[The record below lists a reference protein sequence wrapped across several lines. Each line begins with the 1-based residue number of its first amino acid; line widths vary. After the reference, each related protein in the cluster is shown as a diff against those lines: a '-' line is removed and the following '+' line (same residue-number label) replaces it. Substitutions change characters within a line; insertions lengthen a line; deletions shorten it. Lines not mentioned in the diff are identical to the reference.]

1 MSYTNRVL
9 AVQPGTPSL
18 LQEISRHARKWWAR
32 FRWVLWKR
40 CLPVPFSLKDAV
52 TATLIEDPEEHW
64 LLSGSAP
71 PTQEEIGC
79 FVDQCVMPW
88 LNDVVLRAPN
98 PMGIDFAAIAIW
110 IWGADDEPTAE
121 HRRLVDK
128 YGWRKGGWAELR
140 GWLMQTLHTQ
150 GVARIEVGARVF
162 NPGRLI
168 AFCNLKR

>member
-18 LQEISRHARKWWAR
+18 LQDISRHARKRLAR
-32 FRWVLWKR
+32 FRWILWKH
-40 CLPVPFSLKDAV
+40 CLPVPFNLRDAV
-52 TATLIEDPEEHW
+52 TAALMEDQEEHW

-71 PTQEEIGC
+71 PTQEEIGR
-79 FVDQCVMPW
+79 FVDQCVLSW
-88 LNDVVLRAPN
+88 LNDVVLRTPN
-98 PMGIDFAAIAIW
+98 PMGIDFSAIAIW
-110 IWGADDEPTAE
+110 IWGADNEPAAE

-128 YGWRKGGWAELR
+128 YGWRKGGRTELR
-140 GWLMQTLHTQ
+140 EWLMQTLHTL
-150 GVARIEVGARVF
+150 GFARVEVGARVF